1 MIPSTG
7 ENAPLFSFTVAEDA
21 LATTWWL
28 VTIRPSGDTK
38 NPLPSRTGFPLESFT
53 TIRTTASMLDLTNWL
68 MSPED
73 CWVILLGDS
82 MRKEPIAKETTLSSM
97 IYLHA
102 GCDYWPGTF

>member
-28 VTIRPSGDTK
+28 VTIRPSGDTR
-38 NPLPSRTGFPLESFT
+38 NPLPSRTGFPLASFT
-53 TIRTTASMLDLTNWL
+53 TIRTTASLLDLTNWL

-73 CWVILLGDS
+73 CWPSALGANNVV
-82 MRKEPIAKETTLSSM
+82 RKKTKNIARETTTLHM
-97 IYLHA
+97 IYLHR
-102 GCDYWPGTF
+102 CK